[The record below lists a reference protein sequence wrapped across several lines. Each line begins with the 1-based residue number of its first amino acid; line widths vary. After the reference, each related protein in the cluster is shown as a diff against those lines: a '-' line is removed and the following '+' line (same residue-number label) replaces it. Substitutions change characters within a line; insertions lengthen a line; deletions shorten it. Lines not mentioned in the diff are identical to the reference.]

1 MKPKPITNFDNRN
14 KTLLKKF
21 ENDDMWENYDVI
33 VVFLIYRQFGAILKL
48 DSVCIDYK
56 TYIVINS
63 NFLSH
68 ENCKQN

>member
-1 MKPKPITNFDNRN
+1 MKPKPVTNFDNWN

-33 VVFLIYRQFGAILKL
+33 VIFLIYRQFGAILKL
-48 DSVCIDYK
+48 DSVCIVYK
-56 TYIVINS
+56 TYILINS
-63 NFLSH
+63 NFLFH